1 MRLLFTAALLCL
13 AASAARAQ
21 TRTAAPNVQVFKMLS
36 NAEATDRPVLGVA
49 TTGGDRR
56 DTLGLLIADVTR
68 NGPAEKAGLEA
79 GDRLV
84 TINGVSLKAS
94 RDDAGEPET
103 ANVLSNRLR
112 REIGKHKAGD
122 DVTLDVWSGGKIKSV
137 KAKLVAASALSEAIV
152 NGVDEH
158 GAIGITIGGSG
169 SKRDTTG
176 VFISEVHD
184 GGPADKSGIVEG
196 ERIASINGVDVRV
209 PREDAGDAGASSM
222 RVQRLQRELSKVKP
236 GQTVELVLAAGGK
249 SRTVKLT
256 TVKPSDINGF
266 EHGEAGRMLF
276 MPTPPM
282 PPMPPIHPE
291 LPLQELSA
299 IRARIG
305 RDAAELPALREKLR
319 AQALELPALR
329 EKLRAQALE
338 LPALREHMQRL
349 RELVPATRVRMTKRV
364 MM

>member
-1 MRLLFTAALLCL
+1 MRLLSTAALLCL

-21 TRTAAPNVQVFKMLS
+21 TRTAAPNVHVFKMLS
-36 NAEATDRPVLGVA
+36 NAEASDRPVLGVA

-68 NGPAEKAGLEA
+68 GSPAEKAGLEA
-79 GDRLV
+79 GNRLV

-94 RDDAGEPET
+94 RDDAGEPEM

-152 NGVDEH
+152 NGADEH
-158 GAIGITIGGSG
+158 GVIGITIGGSG
-169 SKRDTTG
+169 STRDTTG
-176 VFISEVHD
+176 VLISDVHD
-184 GGPADKSGIVEG
+184 GGPADKAGIVAG
-196 ERIASINGVDVRV
+196 ERIASINGMDVRV
-209 PREDAGDAGASSM
+209 PREDAGDVSASSM
-222 RVQRLQRELSKVKP
+222 RVQRLQRELSKVMP
-236 GQTVELVLAAGGK
+236 GQSVELVLAAGGK
-249 SRTVKLT
+249 SRTVKVT
-256 TVKPSDINGF
+256 TVKPSEIKGF
-266 EHGEAGRMLF
+266 EHGEAGSRVF
-276 MPTPPM
+276 MPMPPM

-291 LPLQELSA
+291 LPRQELST
-299 IRARIG
+299 IRARLG
-305 RDAAELPALREKLR
+305 RDAAMLPALREKLR
-319 AQALELPALR
+319 AQTLELPALR
-329 EKLRAQALE
+329 EQV
-338 LPALREHMQRL
+338 QRL